1 MRNIFLFIKKFFVFF
16 LFLLLQVICI
26 SILATY
32 NKTHQAIFS
41 TASNEVTGWVSQ
53 KYNDVEYYFR
63 LKKTNEEL
71 ALENSR
77 LRNIISEKWDEPD
90 TTKMVR
96 FDSLLRDTLRR
107 IRKFN
112 FLPAKVVNNSVNL
125 QNNYI
130 TLFRGAKQGV
140 STNMAVCSPD
150 GIVGRVVSV
159 SDNYSVVMSVLNHY
173 SKISAMM
180 LHSNYTGIIEWDGKD
195 PAIVDFNGIPKTA
208 KVKIGDSVITS
219 NLSGNFPQGILVG
232 TVSGNATDPTT
243 GFYDLKIKLATN
255 FYTLQ
260 YAYVIENTMWT
271 EQKQLEAKPF
281 INP

>member
-16 LFLLLQVICI
+16 LFLLLQVISI

-32 NKTHQAIFS
+32 NKTHQALFS

-53 KYNDVEYYFR
+53 QYNDVEYYFR
-63 LKKTNEEL
+63 LKKTNEAL
-71 ALENSR
+71 AMENSR
-77 LRNIISEKWDEPD
+77 LRNIITEKWDAPD
-90 TTKMVR
+90 TTKTAR
-96 FDSLLRDTLRR
+96 LDSLIRDTLGR

-112 FLPAKVVNNSVNL
+112 FLPAKVVNNSVNQ

-140 STNMAVCSPD
+140 NTNMAVCGPD

-159 SDNYSVVMSVLNHY
+159 SDNYCVVMSILNHY
-173 SKISAMM
+173 SKVSAML
-180 LHSNYTGIIEWDGKD
+180 LHSNYTGIIEWDGSN
-195 PAIVDFNGIPKTA
+195 PAIAELNGIPKSA
-208 KVKIGDSVITS
+208 KVKMGDTVITS

-232 TVSGNATDPTT
+232 TVSGNTIDPTT

-260 YAYVIENTMWT
+260 FAYLIENTMWT
-271 EQKQLEAKPF
+271 EQKQLEAKPV